1 MKAITDLQPIN
12 RKVLVVDDD
21 AVTRKI
27 LDRFLQNLGCQVNQA
42 ETYDQAL
49 LNLAIDPPDF
59 VLSDIDMPGQS
70 GLELLQKIK
79 QLVPGMT
86 VILIT
91 AQNDMRS
98 TVQAMQ
104 QGAYDYLT
112 KPIDFERLHTILR
125 HAVSTQELSDRL
137 SLLVDQTS
145 QNYALDNIL
154 IGRSRGMIE
163 IYKVIGSVS
172 QSKVTVLIEGESG
185 TGKELIARAVHFNS
199 PWKDQPFIAVN
210 CTALTETLLESELF
224 GHTKGSF
231 TGAQSDRQGKFELAG
246 DGTIF
251 LDEIGEISQSIQV
264 KLLRIVQQREFE
276 RVGGDKTIPMMARIV
291 AATNRDLQ
299 SEVKKGN
306 FREDL
311 FYRLNVVS
319 VFVPSLRERKED
331 IENLVRHLLN
341 KINHDMHT
349 RVWKISER
357 AMNRI
362 LQHDWP
368 GNVRELENV
377 LTRAVVLSKSDVIEA
392 EVIPEPVVMKKHAH
406 GGTVAMNAD
415 WRRTLEEVEREHML
429 RVLKAVNGNRTEA
442 ARVLGISK
450 QTLYTR
456 LPKQPSQDGEA

>member
-1 MKAITDLQPIN
+1 MKDISELQPIN

-27 LDRFLQNLGCQVNQA
+27 LDRFLQNVGCQVTLA
-42 ETYDQAL
+42 ESYDQAL
-49 LNLAIDPPDF
+49 LTLAIDPPDV
-59 VLSDIDMPGQS
+59 VLSDIDMPGHS

-79 QLVPGMT
+79 QVVPDMT

-137 SLLVDQTS
+137 SLIVDQTAQDYS
-145 QNYALDNIL
+145 LDNIL

-163 IYKVIGSVS
+163 IYKTIGNVS

-231 TGAQSDRQGKFELAG
+231 TGAQNDKQGKFELAG
-246 DGTIF
+246 EGTIF
-251 LDEIGEISQSIQV
+251 LDEIGEISHSIQV
-264 KLLRIVQQREFE
+264 KLLRILQQREFE
-276 RVGGDKTIPMMARIV
+276 RVGGDKTIPMTARIV

-311 FYRLNVVS
+311 YYRLNVVS
-319 VFVPSLRERKED
+319 VMVP
-331 IENLVRHLLN
+331 
-341 KINHDMHT
+341 
-349 RVWKISER
+349 
-357 AMNRI
+357 
-362 LQHDWP
+362 
-368 GNVRELENV
+368 
-377 LTRAVVLSKSDVIEA
+377 
-392 EVIPEPVVMKKHAH
+392 
-406 GGTVAMNAD
+406 
-415 WRRTLEEVEREHML
+415 
-429 RVLKAVNGNRTEA
+429 
-442 ARVLGISK
+442 
-450 QTLYTR
+450 
-456 LPKQPSQDGEA
+456 

>member
-1 MKAITDLQPIN
+1 MKAIAELQPID
-12 RKVLVVDDD
+12 RKILVVDDD

-27 LDRFLQNLGCQVNQA
+27 LERFLKTLGCEVTLA
-42 ETYDQAL
+42 ESYDQAL
-49 LNLAIDPPDF
+49 LTLALDPPNV

-79 QLVPGMT
+79 EIVPDMT

-125 HAVSTQELSDRL
+125 HAVMTQDLSDRL
-137 SLLVDQTS
+137 SKIVDES
-145 QNYALDNIL
+145 AQNYSLDNIL

-163 IYKVIGSVS
+163 IYKTIGNVS

-199 PWKDQPFIAVN
+199 PWKNQPFIAVN

-231 TGAQSDRQGKFELAG
+231 TGATGDKQGKFEMAG
-246 DGTIF
+246 EGTIF

-264 KLLRIVQQREFE
+264 KLLRILQQREFE
-276 RVGGDKTIPMMARIV
+276 RVGGDRTIPMTARVV
-291 AATNRDLQ
+291 AATNRDMTT
-299 SEVKKGN
+299 EVKNGN

-311 FYRLNVVS
+311 YYRLNVVS
-319 VFVPSLRERKED
+319 IEVPPLRDRKED
-331 IENLVRHLLN
+331 LEHLVKHLLN
-341 KINHDMHT
+341 RINHELHT
-349 RVWKISER
+349 RVWKLTDTAMER
-357 AMNRI
+357 IKRH
-362 LQHDWP
+362 QWP

-377 LTRAVVLSKSDVIEA
+377 LTRAVVLSKSDVLEA
-392 EVIPEPVVMKKHAH
+392 ELIPEPV
-406 GGTVAMNAD
+406 TVKSSESTVEVNAD
-415 WRRTLEEVEREHML
+415 WRRTLLEVEREHML

-450 QTLYTR
+450 QTLYTK
-456 LPKQPSQDGEA
+456 LPKEASTQSTP

>member
-1 MKAITDLQPIN
+1 MKDIAELQPID

-27 LDRFLQNLGCQVNQA
+27 LDRFLRTVGCQVTLA
-42 ETYDQAL
+42 ESYDQAL
-49 LNLAIDPPDF
+49 LTLAIDPPDV
-59 VLSDIDMPGQS
+59 VLSDIDMPGHS

-79 QLVPGMT
+79 QIVPDMT
-86 VILIT
+86 VILVT

-137 SLLVDQTS
+137 SLIVDQTAQDYS
-145 QNYALDNIL
+145 LDNIL

-163 IYKVIGSVS
+163 IYKTIGNVS
-172 QSKVTVLIEGESG
+172 QTKVTVLIEGESG

-231 TGAQSDRQGKFELAG
+231 TGAQNDKQGKFELAG
-246 DGTIF
+246 EGTIF
-251 LDEIGEISQSIQV
+251 LDEIGEISHSIQV
-264 KLLRIVQQREFE
+264 KLLRILQQREFE
-276 RVGGDKTIPMMARIV
+276 RVGGDKTIPMLARIV

-299 SEVKKGN
+299 TEVKKGN

-311 FYRLNVVS
+311 YYRLNVVS
-319 VFVPSLRERKED
+319 VKVPSLRERKED
-331 IENLVRHLLN
+331 LENLVRHLLN

-349 RVWKISER
+349 KVWKISEA
-357 AMNRI
+357 AMQRI
-362 LQHDWP
+362 MQHDWP

-377 LTRAVVLSKSDVIEA
+377 LTRAIVLSKSDVLEA
-392 EVIPEPVVMKKHAH
+392 EVIPEPVSVKKSQSS
-406 GGTVAMNAD
+406 GPVVMNAD
-415 WRRTLEEVEREHML
+415 WRRTLEEVEREHMI

-456 LPKQPSQDGEA
+456 LPKESAAEGE